1 MHKPKML
8 ALTVFLA
15 LGFSTVFASAP
26 VPRKSPEFI
35 IVEPSGK
42 QTLLSSL
49 KGRVV
54 VLEFFLINCPRC
66 QRVTGTI
73 ARLQKELGQRG
84 FQAVGIA
91 FDTGIN
97 GSRVTDFMQ
106 RAGVSYPVGYTS
118 SDKVDSY
125 LGRQLMERLRVPQ
138 IVVIDR
144 RGIIRAQSAQNGE
157 KNLEDENYLRNLIDG
172 FLKERK
178 TPRRKFSAHGRLL
191 TMSTVNC
198 LRRHDG
204 E

>member
-1 MHKPKML
+1 MHKPKIL
-8 ALTVFLA
+8 ALTVVLA
-15 LGFSTVFASAP
+15 FGVSTVVASVP

-35 IVEPSGK
+35 IVKPSGK

-54 VLEFFLINCPRC
+54 VIEFFLINCPRC

-97 GSRVTDFMQ
+97 GTRVTDFVQ
-106 RAGVSYPVGYTS
+106 RVGVSYPVGYAS

-125 LGRQLMERLRVPQ
+125 LGRQPTERLRVPQ

-144 RGIIRAQSAQNGE
+144 RGIIRAQSVQNGE

-178 TPRRKFSAHGRLL
+178 TRRIKK
-191 TMSTVNC
+191 
-198 LRRHDG
+198 
-204 E
+204 